1 MIKGWSFAKIITLPI
16 PDANLTDFPVEVPI
30 VADADIGA
38 ECLATGY
45 DIRFTA
51 ADSITLLPYE
61 RESFAVASGEATG
74 IFWVK
79 TDVATAGT
87 YLWLYYGNSAA
98 ADGADP
104 ENVWDMYFKAVY
116 HMNDVTTS
124 TILDSTANDN
134 DGAKEAAN
142 EPIEAAGKIGKG
154 QDFDGGNDVITTTLD
169 PSTELGQ
176 EFTIETWLYTEGQAN
191 YNGILGG
198 HNTSGILF
206 RYQDGTYN
214 FGYGGNGAGYFEE
227 KSLGAL
233 AAATWAHV
241 AVTVLGAAG
250 GAGTGY
256 IKIYKNGAPLA
267 SRTTDCTVFHETGF
281 AIGRDHVEDGY
292 NRHFN
297 GLQDEVRASSVARSA
312 DWIAYEYA
320 NMNPAD
326 GGLTWGAEKNV
337 KSAVHSFFES

>member
-104 ENVWDMYFKAVY
+104 ENVWDTDFKAVY
-116 HMNDVTTS
+116 HMNDATTS
-124 TILDSTANDN
+124 TILDSTGNDR
-134 DGAKEAAN
+134 DGTKKDVAYPN
-142 EPIEAAGKIGKG
+142 EVDGKIARG
-154 QDFDGGNDVITTTLD
+154 QNFDGSYGAISVAPISASFYVLEFCVKSTTNATGNQRILTPSDDHWILWRAGDSMGLGFYGTTLFSPD
-169 PSTELGQ
+169 SLALNEWEFYSIVYNRSTG
-176 EFTIETWLYTEGQAN
+176 
-191 YNGILGG
+191 
-198 HNTSGILF
+198 
-206 RYQDGTYN
+206 DGT
-214 FGYGGNGAGYFEE
+214 
-227 KSLGAL
+227 
-233 AAATWAHV
+233 
-241 AVTVLGAAG
+241 
-250 GAGTGY
+250 
-256 IKIYKNGAPLA
+256 IYKNGSLA
-267 SRTTDCTVFHETGF
+267 ATGN
-281 AIGRDHVEDGY
+281 AARALPTGNWIIGHNESINYNVEG
-292 NRHFN
+292 FP
-297 GLQDEVRASSVARSA
+297 GIMDEVRISTAIRSPE
-312 DWIAYEYA
+312 WIAYEYA